1 MADQIKLR
9 FSYLFGLW
17 IIESFGE
24 GRSLTLSALID
35 YFSLE
40 TEKFDSFDKSVP
52 NSSEE
57 KPRQESTGK

>member
-52 NSSEE
+52 N
-57 KPRQESTGK
+57 